1 MTEQLLLS
9 EKSLARKWGISHKT
23 LQRWRWLKTGPAYIK
38 LVAVSD
44 IAPIQL
50 RNMKI
55 AIFIKLLLLR
65 LLQYQLQLHKNYE

>member
-38 LVAVSD
+38 IGGRIRYSTDSIKEYEDSNLHQAPTPQTSPISTS
-44 IAPIQL
+44 IA
-50 RNMKI
+50 
-55 AIFIKLLLLR
+55 
-65 LLQYQLQLHKNYE
+65 

>member
-38 LVAVSD
+38 IGGRIRYSTILP
-44 IAPIQL
+44 PI
-50 RNMKI
+50 
-55 AIFIKLLLLR
+55 
-65 LLQYQLQLHKNYE
+65 KNLIY

>member
-38 LVAVSD
+38 ICGRIRYSTDSIKEYEDSNLHGAPTPPTSPISTS
-44 IAPIQL
+44 IA
-50 RNMKI
+50 
-55 AIFIKLLLLR
+55 
-65 LLQYQLQLHKNYE
+65 